1 MANDRDFIVKN
12 DLQVKGTGVST
23 FDSSDVTVGGNLIV
37 KADSSADLLTV
48 DSDGVT
54 LASPGIFTGDGSG
67 LTNVTADITAAS
79 VFDLSDV
86 DSSGVTP
93 IQDYVL
99 SFDSA
104 TQSFIP
110 SAAVASITIEDSA
123 TVIQLINDNI
133 DIGDLRDV
141 DSDASNS
148 PSNNN
153 VLMYS
158 ATDSKWIAAA
168 SPAAVALAD
177 VDSSGGRNNV
187 NPSDGALFYD
197 LDEAGLYVYDGTNWV
212 EAAQDYA
219 SFEFIQP
226 GTFTGTVASTKTFEP
241 LTNLTLKNVRAVT
254 GDSNHSG
261 INFTINSNDSALGN
275 QTFTIPSGQ
284 LRMSADFSTQHVI
297 TSSDDITLGINVPS
311 GNASILAVEVFYA

>member
-1 MANDRDFIVKN
+1 MANDKDFIVKN

-37 KADSSADLLTV
+37 KADSSANLLTI

-54 LASPGIFTGDGSG
+54 LASPGIFYGDGSG

-79 VFDLSDV
+79 VFDLSNV

-104 TQSFIP
+104 TQTFIP
-110 SAAVASITIEDSA
+110 SSAVASITIEDSA

-141 DSDASNS
+141 DSTVSTS

-158 ATDSKWIAAA
+158 ATSSKWIAAA

-177 VDSSGGRNNV
+177 VDSTGGRNNV

-226 GTFTGTVASTKTFEP
+226 GTFTGTVAPTKIFEP
-241 LTNLTLKNVRAVT
+241 LTNLTLKNVKAVT

-261 INFTINSNDSALGN
+261 INFTINKNGTALGN

-284 LRMSADFSTQHVI
+284 LRMSGDFSTQHVI

>member
-12 DLQVKGTGVST
+12 GLQVGEGVVVDSDATIKGDLGVQATSGST
-23 FDSSDVTVGGNLIV
+23 F
-37 KADSSADLLTV
+37 LTV

-54 LASPGIFTGDGSG
+54 LASPGVFTGDGSG

-79 VFDLSDV
+79 IFNLSDV
-86 DSSGVTP
+86 DSNSTTP

-104 TQSFIP
+104 TQKFVP

-141 DSDASNS
+141 DSTASTS

-158 ATDSKWIAAA
+158 ATASKWIAAA

-197 LDEAGLYVYDGTNWV
+197 LSEAGLYVFDGTNWV
-212 EAAQDYA
+212 EASQDYA

-226 GTFTGTVASTKTFEP
+226 GTFSGTVTPTKTFEP
-241 LTNLTLKNVRAVT
+241 LTNLTLKNVKAVT
-254 GDSNHSG
+254 ADSNHSG
-261 INFTINSNDSALGN
+261 INFTINKNGTALGS

-284 LRMSADFSTQHVI
+284 LRMAGDFSTQHVI
-297 TSSDDITLGINVPS
+297 TSSDDITLGITVPS
-311 GNASILAVEVFYA
+311 GTATILAVEVFYG

>member
-37 KADSSADLLTV
+37 KADSSADLLTI

-79 VFDLSDV
+79 VFDLSNV

-104 TQSFIP
+104 TQKFIP

-148 PSNNN
+148 PQNNN

-158 ATDSKWIAAA
+158 ATASKWVAAA

-197 LDEAGLYVYDGTNWV
+197 LDEAGLYVFDGTNWV
-212 EAAQDYA
+212 EASQEYA

-226 GTFTGTVASTKTFEP
+226 GNFSGSVTPTATYEP
-241 LTNLTLKNVRAVT
+241 LTTIYLKNLKAVT
-254 GDSNHSG
+254 ADSAHGG
-261 INFTINSNDSALGN
+261 INFTINKNGTALGN

-284 LRMSADFSTQHVI
+284 LRLAADFNANHAI
-297 TSSDDITLGINVPS
+297 TDSDDITLAITGTGS
-311 GNASILAVEVFYA
+311 TARILAVEVFYS

>member
-12 DLQVKGTGVST
+12 DLQVKGTGLST
-23 FDSSDVTVGGNLIV
+23 FDSSDVTIGGNLIV
-37 KADSSADLLTV
+37 KADSSADLLTI

-67 LTNVTADITAAS
+67 LTNVTSDITGAS
-79 VFDLSDV
+79 VFDLSNV

-99 SFDSA
+99 AFDSA
-104 TQSFIP
+104 TQKFVP
-110 SAAVASITIEDSA
+110 SAAVAVLEIENDSDVLQA
-123 TVIQLINDNI
+123 VRTVVDL
-133 DIGDLRDV
+133 GDLRDV
-141 DSDASNS
+141 DSTASTS

-158 ATDSKWIAAA
+158 ATASKWIAAA

-197 LDEAGLYVYDGTNWV
+197 LDEAGLYVFDGTSWV

-241 LTNLTLKNVRAVT
+241 LTNLTLKNVKAVT

-261 INFTINSNDSALGN
+261 INFTINKNGTALGS

-311 GNASILAVEVFYA
+311 GNATILAVEVFYA

>member
-12 DLQVKGTGVST
+12 GLQVGEGVVVDSDATIKGDLGVQATSGST
-23 FDSSDVTVGGNLIV
+23 F
-37 KADSSADLLTV
+37 LTV

-54 LASPGIFTGDGSG
+54 LASPGVFTGDGSG

-79 VFDLSDV
+79 IFNLSDV
-86 DSSGVTP
+86 DSNSTTP

-104 TQSFIP
+104 TQKFVP

-141 DSDASNS
+141 DSTASTS

-158 ATDSKWIAAA
+158 ATASKWIASA

-177 VDSSGGRNNV
+177 VDSTGGRNNV

-197 LDEAGLYVYDGTNWV
+197 LDEAGLYVFDGTNWV

-226 GTFTGTVASTKTFEP
+226 GTFSGTVTPTKTFEP
-241 LTNLTLKNVRAVT
+241 LTNLTLKNLKAVT
-254 GDSNHSG
+254 ADSNHSG
-261 INFTINSNDSALGN
+261 INFTINKNGTALGS

-284 LRMSADFSTQHVI
+284 LRMAGDFSTQHVI
-297 TSSDDITLGINVPS
+297 TSSDDITLGITVPS
-311 GNASILAVEVFYA
+311 GTATILAVEVFYG

>member
-37 KADSSADLLTV
+37 KADSSADLLTI

-67 LTNVTADITAAS
+67 LTNVTADITAES
-79 VFDLSDV
+79 VFDLSNV
-86 DSSGVTP
+86 DSSGITP

-99 SFDSA
+99 AFDSA
-104 TQSFIP
+104 TQKFIP
-110 SAAVASITIEDSA
+110 SSAVASITIEDSS

-141 DSDASNS
+141 DSNASNS

-158 ATDSKWIAAA
+158 ATSSKWIAAA

-187 NPSDGALFYD
+187 SPSDGALFYD
-197 LDEAGLYVYDGTNWV
+197 LDEAGLYVFDGTNWV
-212 EAAQDYA
+212 EASQRYS

-226 GTFTGTVASTKTFEP
+226 GTFTGTVASTKIFEP
-241 LTNLTLKNVRAVT
+241 LTNLTLKNLRAVT

-261 INFTINSNDSALGN
+261 INFTINRNDSALGG
-275 QTFTIPSGQ
+275 QTFTIPAGQ
-284 LRMSADFSTQHVI
+284 LRMSADFSTQHAI
-297 TSSDDITLGINVPS
+297 NSSDDITLGINVPS
-311 GNASILAVEVFYA
+311 GNATILAVEVFYA

>member
-12 DLQVKGTGVST
+12 DLQVQGTGISS
-23 FDSSDVTVGGNLIV
+23 FDSGDVSVGGDLTV
-37 KADSSADLLTV
+37 KVDSSVDFFVV
-48 DSDGVT
+48 DSTGVT
-54 LASPGIFTGDGSG
+54 LDSNGIFTGDGSG
-67 LTNVTADITAAS
+67 LTNVGAS
-79 VFDLSDV
+79 LTNKSIFELSNV
-86 DSSGVTP
+86 DSNNITP

-104 TQSFIP
+104 SQKFIP

-141 DSDASNS
+141 DSTASTS

-158 ATDSKWIAAA
+158 ATASKWIAAA
-168 SPAAVALAD
+168 SPAAEALAD
-177 VDSSGGRNNV
+177 VDSTGGRNNV
-187 NPSDGALFYD
+187 NPSNGQLFYD

-226 GTFTGTVASTKTFEP
+226 GTFTGTVTPTKTFEP

-311 GNASILAVEVFYA
+311 GTATILAVEVFYA

>member
-12 DLQVKGTGVST
+12 GLQVGEGVVVDSDATIKGDLGVQATSGST
-23 FDSSDVTVGGNLIV
+23 F
-37 KADSSADLLTV
+37 LTV

-54 LASPGIFTGDGSG
+54 LASPGVFTGDGSG

-79 VFDLSDV
+79 IFDLSNV
-86 DSSGVTP
+86 DSNTITP

-104 TQSFIP
+104 SQSFIP

-133 DIGDLRDV
+133 DIGDLKDV
-141 DSDASNS
+141 DSTASTS
-148 PSNNN
+148 PSNND

-158 ATDSKWIAAA
+158 ATASKWIAAA

-177 VDSSGGRNNV
+177 VDSTGGRNNV

-197 LDEAGLYVYDGTNWV
+197 LSEAGLYVFDGTNWV
-212 EAAQDYA
+212 EASQDYA

-226 GTFTGTVASTKTFEP
+226 GTFSGTVTPTKTFEP
-241 LTNLTLKNVRAVT
+241 LTNLTLKNVKAVT
-254 GDSNHSG
+254 ADSSHSG
-261 INFTINSNDSALGN
+261 INFTINSNDSALGG

-284 LRMSADFSTQHVI
+284 LRMAGDFSTQHVI
-297 TSSDDITLGINVPS
+297 TSSDDITLGITVPS
-311 GNASILAVEVFYA
+311 GTATILAVEVFYG